1 MGIELDSSARVM
13 GALDRVP
20 ASKLPGLEAG
30 DITEPADG
38 TEVSG
43 VPDCVLPDSTGGLER
58 SLSQA
63 VSSIAAAD
71 KTSRIVRVRMNFPF
85 RCFREL
91 AAATD
96 EAIEIIPVQP
106 CAHCSRQ

>member
-13 GALDRVP
+13 GALDRVL
-20 ASKLPGLEAG
+20 ASDVPGVEAD

-43 VPDCVLPDSTGGLER
+43 VADCVLPDSTGGLER

-63 VSSIAAAD
+63 VSSIPAVD
-71 KTSRIVRVRMNFPF
+71 SMSRIVRVRMNVSF
-85 RCFREL
+85 R
-91 AAATD
+91 
-96 EAIEIIPVQP
+96 
-106 CAHCSRQ
+106 

>member
-13 GALDRVP
+13 VALDRVVA
-20 ASKLPGLEAG
+20 ASELPGLEAG

-38 TEVSG
+38 TEASG
-43 VPDCVLPDSTGGLER
+43 APDCVLTDSTGGLER

-71 KTSRIVRVRMNFPF
+71 KTTRIDRVRMNFPF

-96 EAIEIIPVQP
+96 EAT
-106 CAHCSRQ
+106 